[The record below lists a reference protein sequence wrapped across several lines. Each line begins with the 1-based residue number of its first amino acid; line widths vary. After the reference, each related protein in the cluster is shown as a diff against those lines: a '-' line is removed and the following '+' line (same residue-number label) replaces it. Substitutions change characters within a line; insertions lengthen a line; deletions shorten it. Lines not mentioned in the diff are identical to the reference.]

1 MLVIGPQTRLGDVE
15 AGEFEVLLVEL
26 ELPHV
31 DGEAG
36 RKTSL
41 RCLLV
46 LINQADQNVV
56 QINKNKVKPF
66 H

>member
-26 ELPHV
+26 KLPHV

-41 RCLLV
+41 RCL
-46 LINQADQNVV
+46 QCSSSSTK
-56 QINKNKVKPF
+56 QIKMSSK
-66 H
+66 